1 MSLCTLLENKWFA
14 SKSIASNRCSK
25 LCNQSCVQHMLR
37 RLWHWKLHSVL
48 LRRCQNKSLAFT
60 ILYFSKIQHFCA
72 LQWFARFEWRFYW
85 RRINNSR
92 ADWPQNLCWLSEYG
106 SCDGFLFRSDLME
119 MFFYF
124 LCFLKLLNRGVWS
137 ETCEEVAKTKCVRE
151 PLGNLAWVMLNE
163 VAVSLSTI

>member
-1 MSLCTLLENKWFA
+1 MSLCTLLENRWFA

-37 RLWHWKLHSVL
+37 RLWHWKLHWVL

-72 LQWFARFEWRFYW
+72 LRWFARFEWRFYW

-92 ADWPQNLCWLSEYG
+92 ADWPQYLCWLSEYG
-106 SCDGFLFRSDLME
+106 SCDGFLFRSDLTE
-119 MFFYF
+119 IFFF
-124 LCFLKLLNRGVWS
+124 IFFASLNYWIEEFGV
-137 ETCEEVAKTKCVRE
+137 KPVRRWQKQSVW
-151 PLGNLAWVMLNE
+151 GNHWA
-163 VAVSLSTI
+163 I